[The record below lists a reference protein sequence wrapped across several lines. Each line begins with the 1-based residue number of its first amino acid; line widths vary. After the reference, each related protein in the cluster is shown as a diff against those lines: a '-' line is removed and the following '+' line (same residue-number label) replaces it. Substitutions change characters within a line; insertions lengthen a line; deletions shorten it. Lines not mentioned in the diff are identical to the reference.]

1 MTNFNS
7 IEEAIQDFRE
17 GKILIVVD
25 NEDRENEGDFICAAE
40 TITPELV
47 NFMASHGRGL
57 LCAPLEE
64 ARADALQLPL
74 MVRKNTSL
82 HETAFTVSVDLIG
95 NGCTTGISTRDRCL
109 TIQALSNEH
118 FNKDDFAR
126 PGHIFPLR
134 AKPGGVLQRAGHTEA
149 VIDMARLAGMAPA
162 GALIEILNED
172 GSMARLPQLFEK
184 SAKFGLKIISIHD
197 LIEYRLKSERL
208 IQQERTMMANIGGTS
223 YRIVQFR
230 QTNTEDIHLVFV
242 KGTIDPDVPCAVRVQ
257 YADLYVELVDLLV
270 QAEKS
275 MLRRALDVIEKSSCG
290 ILVLLCGQERSE
302 KPLSR
307 LEPIG
312 SEVHRAEYEQREIGI
327 GAQILRDLAVGKM
340 IVLSNFPRKHVSLE
354 AYGLEIVGYA
364 HF

>member
-1 MTNFNS
+1 MTTFNT
-7 IEEAIQDFRE
+7 IEEAIQDFRQ

-109 TIQALSNEH
+109 TIQALANEH
-118 FNKDDFAR
+118 FQKDDFAR

-184 SAKFGLKIISIHD
+184 SGKFDLKIISIHD

-208 IQQERTMMANIGGTS
+208 IQQERTMTESIGGTS

-230 QTNTEDIHLVFV
+230 QTNTEDIHLAFI
-242 KGTIDPDVPCAVRVQ
+242 KGTIDPSVPCSVRVQ
-257 YADLYVELVDLLV
+257 YADLYVELVDVLV
-270 QAEKS
+270 QSENS
-275 MLRRALDVIEKSSCG
+275 MLRRAFDVIEKSACG
-290 ILVLLCGQERSE
+290 ILVLLCGQERTD
-302 KPLSR
+302 KPLLR
-307 LEPIG
+307 LEPALP
-312 SEVHRAEYEQREIGI
+312 EVQRTEYEQREIGI
-327 GAQILRDLAVGKM
+327 GAQILRDLSVGKM
-340 IVLSNFPRKHVSLE
+340 IVLSNFPRKHISLE

-364 HF
+364 HY